1 MKGAQN
7 MCKEKVRF
15 TMNLPKDKK
24 EQAQAIAEQM
34 GLTLTSLVILGLNKI
49 IDEEE
54 NRKAVSNG

>member
-1 MKGAQN
+1 